1 MTQDRLATRKF
12 KPGEAIFKEGQK
24 GQEAFLIQE
33 GYVSVWR
40 TEDGRRVDLGTR
52 SEGEIVGEMALIDDT
67 ERSATVSAGS
77 EVTVQVIT
85 KKDLDA
91 ALSTAPDVLSSIL
104 GQLIES
110 LRTSNDLVAMYASK
124 LQELT
129 SGKDSRP
136 DD

>member
-1 MTQDRLATRKF
+1 MTQDRLASRTF
-12 KPGEAIFKEGQK
+12 KPGEVIFKEGQQ
-24 GQEAFLIQE
+24 GHEAFLIQD

-77 EVTVQVIT
+77 DVTVQVIT

-91 ALSTAPDVLSSIL
+91 ALSKAPEVLSTIL

-129 SGKDSRP
+129 AGKAAR
-136 DD
+136 